1 MKWARL
7 LFLRFTGA
15 ATMSALGR
23 LPTLT
28 GVMPA
33 RATRATKR
41 PASYDSAN
49 LEMQLLMLAIAM
61 PGTRARDGRL
71 QEWGELRVI
80 AQHDVQG
87 Q

>member
-1 MKWARL
+1 
-7 LFLRFTGA
+7 
-15 ATMSALGR
+15 MSALGR
-23 LPTLT
+23 LLTLA
-28 GVMPA
+28 GVMPV

-41 PASYDSAN
+41 RASYDSAWK
-49 LEMQLLMLAIAM
+49 EMQLLMLAIAM
-61 PGTRARDGRL
+61 RGTRARDGRR